1 MLKLEV
7 VASMVGKQKQSA
19 NGGGGGSDSLC
30 DASLLCHLD
39 EYRKTLIRANRDAME
54 MEDR

>member
-19 NGGGGGSDSLC
+19 NGGGSDSLC